1 MAERR
6 SAPSVSALRARYEQH
21 VDRLTALRQVRSELV
36 SLAGLIGKPV
46 LNQSGQQIGH
56 VADVVA
62 RWDTNQPYP
71 PATGLIVR
79 VGRRRA
85 WLPVDAV
92 EEVHRDRVRL
102 RTARLDLREIA
113 LRPGEVELARDVID
127 HQLVDTDG
135 ARVIRASDLYLARV
149 AGEVQLVGVDIGF
162 NSLLRRLGPAR
173 FRSRPTPDKVIDWA
187 SITSFGSQRGPGGT
201 LQAAEHGLQRL
212 RPGELADLLED
223 LGRTE
228 RRDLLAQ
235 LPPERAADAL
245 EEMQEEELVQLLRES
260 GTAEAAALLGRME
273 PDEAADGLREL
284 EPREQEKLLA
294 AMPAEARDRVA
305 VLLGYGERTA
315 GGIMT
320 TVLVTATPAETITQV
335 RDRLRAN
342 REHDED
348 LAGVIVL
355 GDDGQLLDDVTM
367 TELFFADPAA
377 TVNDL
382 VGPPWPVT
390 VTPDARLEEI
400 TERLTETRHTSVVVV
415 DEEERPL
422 GRILADDVLD
432 MLVPGRPRFR
442 FPRRLS

>member
-6 SAPSVSALRARYEQH
+6 SAPAVSALRARYEQR
-21 VDRLTALRQVRSELV
+21 VERLTALRQVRSELV

-56 VADVVA
+56 VSDVVA
-62 RWDTNQPYP
+62 RWDSNQPYP

-85 WLPVDAV
+85 WLPIDAV

-102 RTARLDLREIA
+102 RTARLDLRDVA

-149 AGEVQLVGVDIGF
+149 AGVVQLVGVDVGF

-187 SITSFGSQRGPGGT
+187 SITSFGSQHGPGGT

-228 RRDLLAQ
+228 RRDLLAR
-235 LPPERAADAL
+235 LSPERAADAL
-245 EEMQEEELVQLLRES
+245 EEMQQEELVRLLRES

-273 PDEAADGLREL
+273 PDEAADGLRDLDPDE
-284 EPREQEKLLA
+284 RQKLLA
-294 AMPAEARDRVA
+294 AMPAEARNRVA
-305 VLLGYGERTA
+305 TLLGYSERTA

-335 RDRLRAN
+335 RERLRAN

-367 TELFFADPAA
+367 TELFLADPET
-377 TVNDL
+377 TVDDL

-390 VTPDARLEEI
+390 VTADADLDEI
-400 TERLTETRHTSVVVV
+400 AERLVETRHSSVVVV

-422 GRILADDVLD
+422 GRILVDDVLD
-432 MLVPGRPRFR
+432 MLFPHRPRFR